1 MGRSKVAKHQR
12 PIGTRRWKN
21 LRLTILARD
30 GYTCYACG
38 GEANQV
44 DHIYP
49 RAKGGDVFD
58 PLNCAAICAKCNGLK
73 GDRFFSPMPTP
84 PVFPASS
91 LPETVQIVPD
101 SPFMRPEGLQIEH
114 G

>member
-12 PIGTRRWKN
+12 SIGTQRWKN

-49 RAKGGDVFD
+49 RAKGGDTFD

-73 GDRFFSPMPTP
+73 GDRFFSSMPTP
-84 PVFPASS
+84 PVFIDNISPMRS
-91 LPETVQIVPD
+91 VQHQD
-101 SPFMRPEGLQIEH
+101 SPFTARPIGN
-114 G
+114 